1 MPRWIRAYLKRS
13 SVIELGKA
21 PRGADSDEEDDPGSF
36 SEKTDCCG
44 DDENADRRNVSNALT
59 V

>member
-36 SEKTDCCG
+36 SEKTDSCG
-44 DDENADRRNVSNALT
+44 DDENADR
-59 V
+59 